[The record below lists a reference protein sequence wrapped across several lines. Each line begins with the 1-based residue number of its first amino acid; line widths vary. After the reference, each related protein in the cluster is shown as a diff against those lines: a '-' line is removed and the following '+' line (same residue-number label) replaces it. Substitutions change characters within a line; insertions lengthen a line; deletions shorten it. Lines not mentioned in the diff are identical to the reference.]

1 LLHADE
7 AAPSLS
13 EYGPLDKQE
22 NRENL
27 MAQNVQQAMTHHD
40 VGIFVVGVAHLH
52 SMSMKLISAGFNVSV
67 YVWLGS

>member
-7 AAPSLS
+7 AAPSLN

-22 NRENL
+22 NRETL

-40 VGIFVVGVAHLH
+40 VGLFVVGLAHFH
-52 SMSMKLISAGFNVSV
+52 SISMKLISEGFNVSA
-67 YVWLGS
+67 WIWRGS